1 MKLFLLRHAKS
12 TWDVFENDHDRELSE
27 RGYQDAHNLAA
38 FIESRQITFQK
49 IFCSTSKRTRETLKI
64 LKANTSNSIKD
75 IEYKKELYHAS
86 EFIMKD
92 IIEGVSVKSLLIV
105 SHNPGIS
112 DLISYLSGSQAY
124 NFPTCVF
131 ASFDMGEKSIDEGV
145 KTDFVVRPKDGKIV
159 DLI

>member
-38 FIESRQITFQK
+38 FIESRKITFQK

-75 IEYKKELYHAS
+75 IEYKEELYHAS

-92 IIEGVSVKSLLIV
+92 IIEEISVKSLLIV

-112 DLISYLSGSQAY
+112 DLISYLSRSQAY

-131 ASFDMGEKSIDEGV
+131 ASFDMGEKKLEDRV